1 MEELLNLI
9 NESKNPDKA
18 MEMAIDLL
26 KEYLKEL

>member
-1 MEELLNLI
+1 MEEILNLI

-26 KEYLKEL
+26 KAFLKEP

>member
-18 MEMAIDLL
+18 MEMAINLL
-26 KEYLKEL
+26 KEFLKEP

>member
-18 MEMAIDLL
+18 MEMAINLL
-26 KEYLKEL
+26 KEFLKEL